1 MKRRIVRSSLLALF
15 VCFLLTPQA
24 YAQGETGS
32 VKGEVKDAAG
42 NPIADVTVRIEGM
55 TTGIKYRV
63 KTGSDGKYVHTA
75 VAVREVFRVI
85 AQREGFRGDFVE
97 QVKPGTRRSPNE
109 GVVDFVLSPGQS
121 GKLSFELT
129 DQERAQMAAEVA
141 EAKRLQKLMAA
152 VRVEF
157 NAGVQFYQQGQYEQ
171 AVESFKLGLAKD
183 DSLPALWANLG
194 NTYAKMNRNN
204 EALEA
209 SQKAISLATAETL
222 DAGFFQSL
230 GGIYAAMGD
239 TEKAKE
245 AYLKAAG
252 MVAEGDPKA
261 AAESYYNMAVTMI
274 NSGQNEAATEALNK
288 TLEADPS
295 YAEAHY
301 QLGLILL
308 GTELDQAVKH
318 LESYLEAAP
327 NGPNSAVAKELIGQL
342 QP

>member
-1 MKRRIVRSSLLALF
+1 MKLKIMRSFLFALF

-24 YAQGETGS
+24 YAQGEFGRILGDVT
-32 VKGEVKDAAG
+32 DATG
-42 NPIADVTVRIEGM
+42 NPIADVSIRIEGM
-55 TTGIKYRV
+55 VLGAKYRT
-63 KTGSDGKYVHTA
+63 KTGSDGKYVHAA
-75 VAVREVFRVI
+75 VSTREAYRVI
-85 AQREGFRGDFVE
+85 AQKEGFRGDFVE
-97 QVKPGTRRSPNE
+97 NVTPRTRQKPTVGL
-109 GVVDFVLSPGQS
+109 VDFVLSPGQS
-121 GKLSFELT
+121 GKMSFELT
-129 DQERAQMAAEVA
+129 DEEKAAMVA
-141 EAKRLQKLMAA
+141 EAVETERLLKLMAA
-152 VRVEF
+152 VREEF

-194 NTYAKMNRNN
+194 NSYAKMSRYD

-222 DAGFFQSL
+222 DAGFYQSL

-239 TEKAKE
+239 TEKAQE

-252 MVAEGDPKA
+252 MVAEADPKA
-261 AAESYYNMAVTMI
+261 AAENYYNMAVTMI
-274 NSGQNEAATEALNK
+274 NSGQNEAAAEALNK

-327 NGPNSAVAKELIGQL
+327 NGPNSVVAKELIGQL